1 MKKWTIYMAF
11 LMCIVMLLSCGRV
24 GYGDRAY
31 RDGDESLKSYNDTE
45 WLNDIHT
52 IENLPSVDFDVQYIR
67 VGSKKELS
75 AYPAVRIIRS
85 ADEMSRYLKNETHMS
100 EELVSACE
108 KYNADYFKEQILIIV
123 LLEEGSGSV
132 RHEVEKV
139 GSDNT
144 HAVIQIKSIA
154 PEVGTC
160 DMAWWHILIEPEAG
174 VQIADEEDVTVF
186 LGGRNATENYTVA
199 SHSKGFAN
207 ISVTLMDGWEYD
219 IEDEADTNE
228 FAINIY
234 PAGLIYPAGHAGNKI
249 RIAYFN
255 GFGVCGTGLAQEQI
269 MLGRYEAWMGTYDNR
284 SVWDFI
290 SLQGLPGDYAILNEG
305 GEKWWEEYG
314 EEAMQILATLK
325 VAEGYVSASEAIK
338 IARDKLQMD
347 YDEVNTSYNAVSGI
361 WTITMTTK
369 SGDDHETMKVTV
381 DVYGNIN
388 DMTTVD

>member
-1 MKKWTIYMAF
+1 MKKLLA
-11 LMCIVMLLSCGRV
+11 CILIIVSILSLASCAQSGRSHGCG
-24 GYGDRAY
+24 
-31 RDGDESLKSYNDTE
+31 GDESVKSYNDTE
-45 WLNDIHT
+45 WLNDIHM
-52 IENLPSVDFDVQYIR
+52 IENLPSVDFDAQYIR
-67 VGSKKELS
+67 AGSKKELS
-75 AYPAVRIIRS
+75 AYPAVKIIRS
-85 ADEMSRYLKNETHMS
+85 ADEMSRYLKKETHMS
-100 EELVSACE
+100 DALVNACQ
-108 KYNADYFKEQILIIV
+108 KYDVNYFKEQILIIV

-139 GSDNT
+139 GADNG

-154 PEVGTC
+154 PEAVTC
-160 DMAWWHILIEPEAG
+160 DMAWWHILIEPEAR

-219 IEDEADTNE
+219 IVDETDTNE

-234 PAGLIYPAGHAGNKI
+234 PAGQSENKL

-269 MLGRYEAWMGTYDNR
+269 MLGRYEAWMGTYDNNT
-284 SVWDFI
+284 VWDFI

-305 GEKWWEEYG
+305 GEKWWSEYG
-314 EEAMQILATLK
+314 EDAMQILATLK
-325 VAEGYVSASEAIK
+325 VADGYVSSSDAIK

-347 YDEVNTSYNAVSGI
+347 YDEVNTSFNAVSGI
-361 WTITMTTK
+361 WTVTMTTK
-369 SGDDHETMKVTV
+369 SGNDHETMKVTV

-388 DMTTVD
+388 DMNTVD

>member
-1 MKKWTIYMAF
+1 MKKLLAYI
-11 LMCIVMLLSCGRV
+11 LIIISLLSLASCSQSGR
-24 GYGDRAY
+24 GHGRG
-31 RDGDESLKSYNDTE
+31 GDESVKSYNDTE
-45 WLNDIHT
+45 WLNDIHM
-52 IENLPSVDFDVQYIR
+52 IENLPSVDFDAQYIR
-67 VGSKKELS
+67 AGSKKELS
-75 AYPAVRIIRS
+75 AYPAVKIIRS
-85 ADEMSRYLKNETHMS
+85 ANEMSRYLKKETHMS
-100 EELVSACE
+100 EELVNACK
-108 KYNADYFKEQILIIV
+108 KYDADYFKEQILIIV

-139 GSDNT
+139 GANNG

-174 VQIADEEDVTVF
+174 VQIVDEEDVTVF

-219 IEDEADTNE
+219 IVDETDTNE

-234 PAGLIYPAGHAGNKI
+234 PAGQSENKL

-290 SLQGLPGDYAILNEG
+290 SLRGLPGDYAILNEG
-305 GEKWWEEYG
+305 GEKWWKEYG

-325 VAEGYVSASEAIK
+325 VADGYVSSSEAIK
-338 IARDKLQMD
+338 IAREKLQMD
-347 YDEVNTSYNAVSGI
+347 YDEVNTSFNAVSGI
-361 WTITMTTK
+361 WTVTMTTK
-369 SGDDHETMKVTV
+369 SGDNHETMKVTV

>member
-1 MKKWTIYMAF
+1 MKKLLAYI
-11 LMCIVMLLSCGRV
+11 LIIVSLLSLASCSQSGR
-24 GYGDRAY
+24 GHGRG
-31 RDGDESLKSYNDTE
+31 GDESVKSYNDTE

-52 IENLPSVDFDVQYIR
+52 IENLPSVDFDAQYIR
-67 VGSKKELS
+67 AGSKKELS
-75 AYPAVRIIRS
+75 AYPAVKIIRS
-85 ADEMSRYLKNETHMS
+85 ANEMSRYLKKETHMS
-100 EELVSACE
+100 DALVNACQ
-108 KYNADYFKEQILIIV
+108 KYDADYFKEQILIIV

-139 GSDNT
+139 GADNT

-219 IEDEADTNE
+219 IVDETDTNE

-234 PAGLIYPAGHAGNKI
+234 PAGHAENKI

-325 VAEGYVSASEAIK
+325 VADGYVSASEAIK
-338 IARDKLQMD
+338 IACGKLQMD
-347 YDEVNTSYNAVSGI
+347 YDV
-361 WTITMTTK
+361 
-369 SGDDHETMKVTV
+369 
-381 DVYGNIN
+381 
-388 DMTTVD
+388 